1 MAACTDF
8 QLTVYIWRTDEGA
21 SRPFPPIH
29 LETLVFPNLR
39 VATGGAITGEVFIGT
54 TKLSDVT
61 GSCRPLTRPDGT
73 LLTLEFNWGTRDIF
87 LVGFSHTDGI
97 IKFKG
102 RYIALAHIGVV
113 PETIDRIVTAL
124 TPPDVG
130 ETGTATGQQ
139 T

>member
-1 MAACTDF
+1 MAACTNF
-8 QLTVYIWRTDEGA
+8 QLTVYIWRTNESA
-21 SRPFPPIH
+21 PQPFPPMH
-29 LETLVFPNLR
+29 LETLVFPDLR
-39 VATGGAITGEVFIGT
+39 VDMAGVITGEVFIGT
-54 TKLSDVT
+54 TRLSPVT
-61 GSCRPLTRPDGT
+61 GTCRPVTRPDGN

-87 LVGFSHTDGI
+87 LVGFTHLDGI

-102 RYIALAHIGVV
+102 RYIALLHTGVV
-113 PETIDRIVTAL
+113 PEVERIVAAL

>member
-8 QLTVYIWRTDEGA
+8 QLTVYIWRTIENA
-21 SRPFPPIH
+21 PTPFPPVH
-29 LETLVFPNLR
+29 LETLVFPDLHVDASGR
-39 VATGGAITGEVFIGT
+39 ITGEVFIGS

-61 GSCRPLTRPDGT
+61 GTCRPLTRPDGK

-87 LVGFSHTDGI
+87 LTGYTHLDGLI
-97 IKFKG
+97 LFKG
-102 RYIALAHIGVV
+102 RYIALLHTGDVLEV
-113 PETIDRIVTAL
+113 EKIVAAL

>member
-1 MAACTDF
+1 MAACTNF
-8 QLTVYIWRTDEGA
+8 QLTVYIWRTIENA
-21 SRPFPPIH
+21 PTPFPPVH
-29 LETLVFPNLR
+29 LETLVFPDLR
-39 VATGGAITGEVFIGT
+39 VDTSGRITGEVFIGST
-54 TKLSDVT
+54 PLSPVT
-61 GSCRPLTRPDGT
+61 GSCSPLTRPDGT

-87 LVGFSHTDGI
+87 LVGFTHLDGI
-97 IKFKG
+97 IMFKG
-102 RYIALAHIGVV
+102 RYIALPHTGVV